1 MKNLMILLLMS
12 FFIAIGI
19 QLPNK
24 YNFDKYVSMAYD
36 NIVNYN
42 NDNYT
47 LIVKI
52 LKDANKD
59 TLIPYAN
66 LINLETIK
74 CIPNNTSNKI
84 AYILSL
90 PQQFSFIAIY
100 DTIDNSN
107 YTFEGIIDNLSNIKN
122 FYFYKDFIVVE
133 QSDSNLSTNFTQR
146 EFLEIFFNKN
156 NTYIPVFSKNIYMEK
171 ITKDTSPN
179 NNEVTKEIEISS
191 IDYLEGDSPRVL
203 CINTVTSYR
212 GIYVNLTNSYEFIE
226 DKKTTQK
233 EIYEWHP
240 DMECF
245 SIKKNSK

>member
-1 MKNLMILLLMS
+1 
-12 FFIAIGI
+12 
-19 QLPNK
+19 
-24 YNFDKYVSMAYD
+24 MAD
-36 NIVNYN
+36 DSIVDYN

-47 LIVKI
+47 LIVNI

-74 CIPNNTSNKI
+74 YIPNSTSNKI

-100 DTIDNSN
+100 DTNDNSN
-107 YTFEGIIDNLSNIKN
+107 YIFEGIIDNLSNIKN
-122 FYFYKDFIVVE
+122 FYFYKNFILVE
-133 QSDSNLSTNFTQR
+133 QFDSDSSTNFTQR
-146 EFLEIFFNKN
+146 EFLEIYFNKN

-171 ITKDTSPN
+171 IIKNTNSDNNDILKD
-179 NNEVTKEIEISS
+179 IEISS
-191 IDYLEGDSPRVL
+191 IDYLEGDLPRIL
-203 CINTVTSYR
+203 CINTITSYK

-226 DKKTTQK
+226 NKKTTKK
-233 EIYEWHP
+233 EIYEWNP
-240 DMECF
+240 DIECF

>member
-1 MKNLMILLLMS
+1 MKNLIILLLMS

-19 QLPNK
+19 QLPNN
-24 YNFDKYVSMAYD
+24 YISMAD
-36 NIVNYN
+36 DSIVDYN

-47 LIVKI
+47 LIVNI

-74 CIPNNTSNKI
+74 YIPNSTSNKI

-100 DTIDNSN
+100 DANDNSN
-107 YTFEGIIDNLSNIKN
+107 YIFEGIIDNLSNIKN
-122 FYFYKDFIVVE
+122 FYFYKNFIVVE
-133 QSDSNLSTNFTQR
+133 QFDSDSSTNFTQR

-171 ITKDTSPN
+171 IIKNTNSDNNDILKD
-179 NNEVTKEIEISS
+179 IEISS
-191 IDYLEGDSPRVL
+191 IDYLEGDLPRIL
-203 CINTVTSYR
+203 CINTITSYK

-226 DKKTTQK
+226 NKKTTKK
-233 EIYEWHP
+233 EIYEWNP
-240 DMECF
+240 DIECF

>member
-19 QLPNK
+19 QLPNN
-24 YNFDKYVSMAYD
+24 YISMADD
-36 NIVNYN
+36 NIVDYN

-47 LIVKI
+47 LIVNI

-66 LINLETIK
+66 LINLKTIK
-74 CIPNNTSNKI
+74 YIPNSTSNKI

-100 DTIDNSN
+100 NTTDNSN
-107 YTFEGIIDNLSNIKN
+107 YIFEGIIDNLSNIKN
-122 FYFYKDFIVVE
+122 FYFYKNFIVVE
-133 QSDSNLSTNFTQR
+133 QFDSDPSTNFTQR

-171 ITKDTSPN
+171 IIKNTNSDNNDVSKD
-179 NNEVTKEIEISS
+179 IEISS
-191 IDYLEGDSPRVL
+191 IDYLEGDLPRVL
-203 CINTVTSYR
+203 CINTITSYK

-226 DKKTTQK
+226 DKKTTKK
-233 EIYEWHP
+233 EIYEWNP
-240 DMECF
+240 DIECF

>member
-19 QLPNK
+19 QLPNN
-24 YNFDKYVSMAYD
+24 YISMADD
-36 NIVNYN
+36 NIVDYN

-47 LIVKI
+47 LIVNI

-74 CIPNNTSNKI
+74 YIPNSTSNKI

-100 DTIDNSN
+100 DTNDNSN
-107 YTFEGIIDNLSNIKN
+107 YIFEGIIDNLSNIKN
-122 FYFYKDFIVVE
+122 FYFYKNFIVVE
-133 QSDSNLSTNFTQR
+133 QFDSDPSTNFTQR

-156 NTYIPVFSKNIYMEK
+156 NTYVPVFSKNIYMEK
-171 ITKDTSPN
+171 IIKNTNSDN
-179 NNEVTKEIEISS
+179 NDVLKEIEISS
-191 IDYLEGDSPRVL
+191 IDYLEGDLPRVL
-203 CINTVTSYR
+203 CINTITSYK

-226 DKKTTQK
+226 NKKTTKK
-233 EIYEWHP
+233 EIYEWNP
-240 DMECF
+240 DIECF

>member
-1 MKNLMILLLMS
+1 MKNLIILLLMS
-12 FFIAIGI
+12 FFMAIGI
-19 QLPNK
+19 QLPNN
-24 YNFDKYVSMAYD
+24 YISMAD
-36 NIVNYN
+36 DSIVDYN

-47 LIVKI
+47 LIVNI

-74 CIPNNTSNKI
+74 YIPNSTSNKI

-100 DTIDNSN
+100 DTNDNSN
-107 YTFEGIIDNLSNIKN
+107 YIFEGIIDNLSNIKN
-122 FYFYKDFIVVE
+122 FYFYKNFIVVE
-133 QSDSNLSTNFTQR
+133 QFDSDSSTNFTQR
-146 EFLEIFFNKN
+146 EFLEIYFNKN

-171 ITKDTSPN
+171 IIKNTNSDNNDVLKD
-179 NNEVTKEIEISS
+179 IEISS
-191 IDYLEGDSPRVL
+191 IDYLEGDLPRIL
-203 CINTVTSYR
+203 CINTITSYK

-226 DKKTTQK
+226 NKKTTKK
-233 EIYEWHP
+233 EIYEWNP
-240 DMECF
+240 DIECF

>member
-1 MKNLMILLLMS
+1 MKNLIILLLMS

-19 QLPNK
+19 QLPNN
-24 YNFDKYVSMAYD
+24 YISMADD
-36 NIVNYN
+36 NIVDYN

-47 LIVKI
+47 LIVNI

-74 CIPNNTSNKI
+74 YIPNSTPNKI

-100 DTIDNSN
+100 DTNDNSN
-107 YTFEGIIDNLSNIKN
+107 YIFEGIIDNLSNIKN
-122 FYFYKDFIVVE
+122 FYFYKNFIVVE
-133 QSDSNLSTNFTQR
+133 QFDSDPSTNFTQR

-171 ITKDTSPN
+171 IIKNTNSDN
-179 NNEVTKEIEISS
+179 DVLKEIEISS
-191 IDYLEGDSPRVL
+191 IDYLEGDLPRVL
-203 CINTVTSYR
+203 CINTITSYK

-226 DKKTTQK
+226 NKKTTKK
-233 EIYEWHP
+233 EIYEWNP
-240 DMECF
+240 DIECF

>member
-1 MKNLMILLLMS
+1 MS
-12 FFIAIGI
+12 FFIAISI

-36 NIVNYN
+36 NIVDYN

-74 CIPNNTSNKI
+74 YIPNSTSNKI

-100 DTIDNSN
+100 DTNDNSN
-107 YTFEGIIDNLSNIKN
+107 YIFEGIIDNLSNIKN
-122 FYFYKDFIVVE
+122 FYFYKNFIVVE
-133 QSDSNLSTNFTQR
+133 QFDSDSSTNFTQR

-171 ITKDTSPN
+171 IIKNTNSDNNDILKD
-179 NNEVTKEIEISS
+179 IEISS
-191 IDYLEGDSPRVL
+191 IDYLEGDLPRIL
-203 CINTVTSYR
+203 CINTITSYK

-226 DKKTTQK
+226 NKKTTKK
-233 EIYEWHP
+233 EIYEWNP
-240 DMECF
+240 DIECF